1 MSVSIK
7 RRLAAVGLAVML
19 PVSGAAM
26 AAPQAIAQ
34 GGGGV
39 SCFGPTADR
48 PNFEGDS
55 FSELSDFLSGKFQKN
70 GRVWQA
76 PDNAAVVDVWCQLNE
91 NYASVSHDGG
101 VVTADP
107 AERTLGDGTKLSF
120 RGTSKSGGYT
130 IDINTPDRTKNFK
143 VHVAK

>member
-7 RRLAAVGLAVML
+7 RRLFAAGLAVVL
-19 PVSGAAM
+19 PISGTAL
-26 AAPQAIAQ
+26 AAPQAVAETVI
-34 GGGGV
+34 GG
-39 SCFGPTADR
+39 CFGSTPDR

-55 FSELSDFLSGKFQKN
+55 FLELSDFLSAKFQKN

-76 PDNAAVVDVWCQLNE
+76 QDDQAVSDAWCSLNG
-91 NYASVSHDGG
+91 NRASVANADGQIS
-101 VVTADP
+101 ADP
-107 AERTLGDGTKLSF
+107 SERTLGDGTKLSF

-130 IDINTPDRTKNFK
+130 IDINSPDRTKNFK